1 MRAGDVIGGRYE
13 LALLLGRGG
22 MGEVWAGR
30 DRVLRREVAV
40 KLLHTGGGVSPEL
53 PARFERVEELGAH
66 RLGSAMVRPIEL
78 IAWASDASFYR
89 MIPKAVVQ
97 ARSLEEIRALFAFSQ
112 QTRIPMT
119 FRAAGTSL
127 SGQAISDGLLVEVA
141 RNWREL
147 RVEQG
152 GRQIRLQPGVLG
164 ARANQALAAYGAKIG
179 PDPGRLPLAPSAAFC
194 PTTPAACAAASS
206 RTPTTPSSR

>member
-1 MRAGDVIGGRYE
+1 MFSRGKPAH
-13 LALLLGRGG
+13 LAKIKEGAMATTISAPVEISSEEIQSALH
-22 MGEVWAGR
+22 EFVTS
-30 DRVLRREVAV
+30 DRVL
-40 KLLHTGGGVSPEL
+40 
-53 PARFERVEELGAH
+53 
-66 RLGSAMVRPIEL
+66 VRPIEL